1 MRKGIKM
8 DLKDKIEVRYVTN
21 LPRLK
26 FSAFRNGMLLSSGS
40 NAQEL
45 GETYAKKYNTE
56 WVLNDGS
63 RFYTQSLIK

>member
-1 MRKGIKM
+1 M
-8 DLKDKIEVRYVTN
+8 DLQDKIEVRFVTN

-26 FSAFRNGMLLSSGS
+26 FSAFRNGLLLASGS

-45 GETYAKKYNTE
+45 GETYARKYKTE

-63 RFYTQSLIK
+63 RFYTQYAIK

>member
-1 MRKGIKM
+1 M

-26 FSAFRNGMLLSSGS
+26 FSAFRNGTLLSSGS

>member
-1 MRKGIKM
+1 MDM
-8 DLKDKIEVRYVTN
+8 DLQDKIEVRFVTN

-26 FSAFRNGMLLSSGS
+26 FSAFRNGLLLASGS

-45 GETYAKKYNTE
+45 GETYARKYNTE

-63 RFYTQSLIK
+63 RFYTQYSVK

>member
-1 MRKGIKM
+1 M
-8 DLKDKIEVRYVTN
+8 DLQDKIEVRFVTN

-26 FSAFRNGMLLSSGS
+26 FSAFRNGLLLASGS

-45 GETYAKKYNTE
+45 GETCARKYKTE

-63 RFYTQSLIK
+63 RFYTQYAIK

>member
-1 MRKGIKM
+1 M

-26 FSAFRNGMLLSSGS
+26 FSAFRNGILLSSGS

-45 GETYAKKYNTE
+45 GETCAKKYNTE

-63 RFYTQSLIK
+63 RFYTQSLVK